1 MNRDQVLAALCRHR
15 QDIEQHFAMKH
26 LSVFGSA
33 ARDELRDDSDID
45 VLVEFK
51 GKATFDGSMDLK
63 SYLETLLGR
72 NVDLVTHD
80 AVQPRM
86 RPMISIVLRR
96 VQQSFSHCFIQ
107 DYKSPISPRYK
118 QSTPFFPSQDF
129 ITWPFPPYLQRP
141 NLSYPLRGL
150 GLFQIP

>member
-1 MNRDQVLAALCRHR
+1 MNRDQVLAALRRHR
-15 QDIEQHFAMKH
+15 QEIEQRFAIKH

-51 GKATFDGSMDLK
+51 GKATFDGYMDLK

-80 AVQPRM
+80 AVKPRM
-86 RPMISIVLRR
+86 RPMIEQEAIHV
-96 VQQSFSHCFIQ
+96 
-107 DYKSPISPRYK
+107 
-118 QSTPFFPSQDF
+118 T
-129 ITWPFPPYLQRP
+129 
-141 NLSYPLRGL
+141 
-150 GLFQIP
+150 